1 MRDYRRTWKDIVP
14 TYMPGPTTLARS
26 NVPSAGLT
34 LAAACEDESM
44 SFTNRCVCHAMTYYH
59 GGTSCCIVDSA
70 YSYAPSVNS
79 ASDFIVLE
87 MLLIARI
94 AAALVRG
101 FSFSSLCWVIILL
114 MISRRSSKACS
125 SPGIFLY
132 CYGPVARAGS
142 GIPGGIRCGAS
153 YHSRSHIPCGI
164 NKA

>member
-14 TYMPGPTTLARS
+14 TNMPGPTTLARS

-44 SFTNRCVCHAMTYYH
+44 SFTNRCVCHDMTYYRED
-59 GGTSCCIVDSA
+59 GKGCPVSSA
-70 YSYAPSVNS
+70 CSAAPSVNS
-79 ASDFIVLE
+79 ASDCIVLE

-94 AAALVRG
+94 AAALLRG
-101 FSFSSLCWVIILL
+101 LSISSLWWVIILL
-114 MISRRSSKACS
+114 KISRRSSKACS

-132 CYGPVARAGS
+132 CYDPVARAGS